1 MQGGNYRGVIF
12 LVSKEDIL
20 FSLDLMNIQK
30 GDKLLV
36 HSALSSIG
44 HVDGGADTVIDALL
58 ESVGEEGTVVMST
71 LTGWFEPFD
80 ADRTPSTVGKIS
92 ETFRQRENAF
102 RSLHPVH
109 SVAAIGKD
117 AEYITAGH
125 DKCETGCGPGSPY
138 HKLKDLGGKVMLLG
152 VDMDRNTIM
161 HALEEEINAVY
172 LRTLDIPVPTYLKK
186 YENRKFTL
194 KKFPPGHRDFIGIT
208 PVLRSRDAII
218 EGRIGDAVVKVME
231 IGKLFAVG
239 MEILSKDPMFF
250 ICHNPNCNSC
260 HWAHSIYK
268 KEPIAFL
275 RYLRNGCVDRTCEI
289 CVV

>member
-1 MQGGNYRGVIF
+1 MIG
-12 LVSKEDIL
+12 KEDIL
-20 FSLDLMNIQK
+20 FSLNLMEIKK

-58 ESVGEEGTVVMST
+58 ESVGEGGTVAMST
-71 LTGWFEPFD
+71 LTGWSEPFD
-80 ADRTPSTVGKIS
+80 ADRTPSAVGKIS
-92 ETFRQRENAF
+92 ETFRQRENAL

-117 AEYITAGH
+117 AGYITAGH
-125 DKCETGCGPGSPY
+125 DKGETGCGPGSPY

-161 HALEEEINAVY
+161 HALEEEINAAY
-172 LRTLDIPVPTYLKK
+172 LRTLDIPAPTYFEE
-186 YENRKFTL
+186 YENRTFTL

-208 PVLRSRDAII
+208 PVLRSRDAIV
-218 EGRIGDAVVKVME
+218 EGRIGDAAVKVME
-231 IGKLFAVG
+231 IGKLFAIG
-239 MEILSKDPMFF
+239 MEILSKDPMLF
-250 ICHNPNCNSC
+250 ICHNQNCNSC
-260 HWAHSIYK
+260 HWAHSVHK
-268 KEPIAFL
+268 KEPIDYS
-275 RYLRNGCVDRTCEI
+275 RYLHSCCVDNTCEI